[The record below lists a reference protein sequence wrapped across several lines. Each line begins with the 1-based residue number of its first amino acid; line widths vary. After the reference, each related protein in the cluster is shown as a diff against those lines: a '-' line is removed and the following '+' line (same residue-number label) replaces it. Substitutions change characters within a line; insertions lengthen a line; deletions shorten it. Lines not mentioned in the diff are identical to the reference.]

1 MKLKPMKTVES
12 PATQYRLEEKINTEQ
27 LFKMKQLLL
36 KNLQMMWHRYHITD
50 LITYLN
56 LCHN

>member
-1 MKLKPMKTVES
+1 MKTVES
-12 PATQYRLEEKINTEQ
+12 PANQYRLEEKINTAQ
-27 LFKMKQLLL
+27 LFKMKHLLL

-56 LCHN
+56 LYHN